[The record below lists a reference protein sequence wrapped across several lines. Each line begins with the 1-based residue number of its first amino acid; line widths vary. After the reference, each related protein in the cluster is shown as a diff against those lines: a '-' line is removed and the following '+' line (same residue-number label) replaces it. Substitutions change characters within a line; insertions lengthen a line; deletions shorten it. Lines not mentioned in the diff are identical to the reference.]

1 MKEMNFENGNKIDP
15 EKSEP
20 KEKTVFFDKNPKKN
34 SIDQLIDTSNQMG
47 FILNRI
53 ESIEKLLNNIWKETE
68 DKWED
73 EIKEI
78 KWKYAAIVMDRL
90 FLYLSVIYFL
100 ATFFP
105 LIFSMANLYSP
116 Q

>member
-1 MKEMNFENGNKIDP
+1 MKEMTFEDGNKVDP
-15 EKSEP
+15 EKNEP
-20 KEKTVFFDKNPKKN
+20 KENTAVFDKNPKKN
-34 SIDQLIDTSNQMG
+34 SIIDNSNQMG
-47 FILNRI
+47 SILNRI
-53 ESIEKLLNNIWKETE
+53 ENIEKLLNNIWKETE
-68 DKWED
+68 DKWVD

-78 KWKYAAIVMDRL
+78 KWKYAAIVMDRV
-90 FLYLSVIYFL
+90 FLYLSVIYFV